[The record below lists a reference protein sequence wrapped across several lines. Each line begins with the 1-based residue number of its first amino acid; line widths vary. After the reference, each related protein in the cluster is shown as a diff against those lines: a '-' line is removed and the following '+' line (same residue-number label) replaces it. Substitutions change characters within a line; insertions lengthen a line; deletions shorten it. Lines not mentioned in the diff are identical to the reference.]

1 LEKGRTAVFTGDT
14 TRKWQQGPRALGQE
28 SPYLRFWGQ
37 MVRWLAGRSDSFEPG
52 ASLSASLDKAHYEP
66 EEGIRLVA
74 SVRDKEG
81 QTADNAK
88 VAAKITGPSGKTA
101 SIDLVREPGTAGRY
115 DAVFD
120 PWSPGAYRFDVS
132 AKLNDATLATDPL
145 AAEVGRQNLEFEKL
159 DLNDKLLTRLASYT
173 KGRYFPIATADLL
186 LDQLDRSTRKR
197 SEFTEGKLYNP
208 PVFWL
213 LFVGTVTLEWVLRKK
228 YQLR

>member
-1 LEKGRTAVFTGDT
+1 
-14 TRKWQQGPRALGQE
+14 
-28 SPYLRFWGQ
+28 
-37 MVRWLAGRSDSFEPG
+37 
-52 ASLSASLDKAHYEP
+52 
-66 EEGIRLVA
+66 
-74 SVRDKEG
+74 
-81 QTADNAK
+81 
-88 VAAKITGPSGKTA
+88 
-101 SIDLVREPGTAGRY
+101 
-115 DAVFD
+115 
-120 PWSPGAYRFDVS
+120 
-132 AKLNDATLATDPL
+132 LNDATLATDPL